1 MIKPDLE
8 VWGYNSYRPFRIY
21 WILHE
26 YGLKYIAHRIGSRTG
41 ETQTKEYLEDK
52 YRSALWLIKSIDQ
65 YVLTNYSIEFSEL
78 QSYGNALNRNL
89 IFNNL
94 YIIHNDR
101 MLIQAAEFE
110 LGLSFKPLNLF
121 NFLNI
126 NRILIKDGFFDK

>member
-1 MIKPDLE
+1 MKKLLSI
-8 VWGYNSYRPFRIY
+8 
-21 WILHE
+21 
-26 YGLKYIAHRIGSRTG
+26 
-41 ETQTKEYLEDK
+41 
-52 YRSALWLIKSIDQ
+52 SAVCLSIPSWVFFLFLTFLAFAPWNLIKSIDQ

-101 MLIQAAEFE
+101 VLIQAAEFE

-126 NRILIKDGFFDK
+126 NRILIKDGFFDNSNMRISNSSLSSLTNLSERVS